1 MNDLKI
7 TEYKDVRVL
16 TTQQIAEAYGTDT
29 NVITKNFNRN
39 KERYAEGK
47 HFIILSGDEKNDFV
61 NRGQFDPSLK
71 KASKLYLW
79 TEKGAFLHAKSL
91 GTDEAWEVYE
101 RLVDFYFNKKKPE
114 VPTSTAG
121 QIQLLAQGYT
131 DLEKKIDRIE
141 NDMPLFGAESDELSA
156 HVKRRG
162 VSILGGKTSEAYKDK
177 TLRKK
182 VYSDIYG
189 QLKREFGLFDDDGRT
204 KSYKALK
211 RRDLADAHEFVDCY
225 ELPRFLEEEIRDCNA
240 QIRMEVSA

>member
-16 TTQQIAEAYGTDT
+16 TTQQIAEAYGTD
-29 NVITKNFNRN
+29 NRVISNNFNRN
-39 KERYAEGK
+39 KDRYTEGK
-47 HFIILSGDEKNDFV
+47 HYICLEGENLRDFKT
-61 NRGQFDPSLK
+61 NHQFDESSK
-71 KASKLYLW
+71 INKLYLW

>member
-7 TEYKDVRVL
+7 TEYKDIRVL
-16 TTQQIAEAYGTDT
+16 TTQQIAEAYGTD
-29 NVITKNFNRN
+29 NRVISNNFNRN
-39 KERYAEGK
+39 KDRYTEGK
-47 HFIILSGDEKNDFV
+47 HYICLEGENLRDFKT
-61 NRGQFDPSLK
+61 NHQFDESSK
-71 KASKLYLW
+71 INKLYLW